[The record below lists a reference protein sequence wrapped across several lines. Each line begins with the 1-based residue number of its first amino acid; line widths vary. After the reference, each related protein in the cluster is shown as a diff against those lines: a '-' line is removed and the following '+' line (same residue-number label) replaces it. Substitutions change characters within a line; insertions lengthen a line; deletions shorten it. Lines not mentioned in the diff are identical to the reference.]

1 MKSNLMNMKG
11 LRLLLLGNLV
21 LVVGVAAG
29 LEAADV
35 TQYRAKPGRSKM
47 VLEGTSNVHDWVIE
61 GLIIGGTVQAGPG
74 FTTDLEEA
82 KPGEVDLKAEVFL
95 PVRSLKSMKDGKA
108 YDVKMDEAMYEEMKM
123 AEHPQIRY
131 KLGQLVLK
139 KVPENSDAAFL
150 LESEGELT
158 IAGVSREISI
168 PIEMKS
174 PDENTLSF
182 SGQTTIK
189 MSDFGVGP
197 VARLGGLFKAGDEVK
212 VSFDWTVGKR

>member
-1 MKSNLMNMKG
+1 MKLNPMNMKA
-11 LRLLLLGNLV
+11 LRLLLLVNLV

-61 GLIIGGTVQAGPG
+61 GMIIGGTVQVGPG
-74 FTTDLEEA
+74 FKTDLKEA
-82 KPGEVDLKAEVFL
+82 KPGEVDLKAEVFI
-95 PVRSLKSMKDGKA
+95 PVRSLKSMKEGKP

-139 KVPENSDAAFL
+139 KAPEDSDGPIL

-168 PIEMKS
+168 PIELKR

-182 SGQTTIK
+182 SGETTIK

-212 VSFDWTVGKR
+212 VTFDWAVGKR